1 MLGEAFLSAPDIF
14 LSYNREDQPVA
25 KRYADAFAAEGLN
38 VWWDTALR
46 SGEAY
51 DEVTEAALRG
61 AKAVVVL
68 WSPRSVVSRWVRAEA
83 TIADRCKT
91 LVPVTIEACERPIMF
106 ELTQTADLTDWTG
119 DAGDRA
125 WQAFVSDVR
134 GFVGRT
140 APPVVVAEASVPP
153 IAPQPLA
160 TKPSLVVRPFAT
172 MAGAGETD
180 YFADGMVVEIV
191 SALSR
196 FPSLFVIA
204 SGTSLNMRGD
214 IRSNGAIARE
224 LGVRY
229 VLQGSVRT
237 GGNSVRIA
245 VELLDGDAH
254 TPIWTQRFDGVL
266 DDVFALQDDV
276 SNAVAA
282 RIDSTIRSNEM
293 KQANSRLTDSP
304 GAYDLFLRGSHNM
317 WAKYDE
323 QELREAIDLFDQ
335 AIALDPKFAMAMVLC
350 SNACF
355 NLQLFYP
362 GTDQAALLAK
372 CLSLAQN
379 AVQIDNDDY
388 RVSAWASYS
397 LLQCGE
403 PIAKAKA
410 LIERAL
416 ELNPGDSVTH
426 WLSGWVN
433 VFLPAPQEA
442 IDAFEAGMRLDPRSP
457 WRFAFSAGKGTA
469 LFLLGRFEEAIPL
482 LQDVAEQIVAV
493 RVPVNA
499 MRAAAYGFL
508 GRSNEA
514 RTIADVGFPLH
525 ETAEAYFNNVRD
537 GSLKPKVVEG
547 LRLAGIGPETA

>member
-1 MLGEAFLSAPDIF
+1 MTAQPDIF
-14 LSYNREDQPVA
+14 LSYNREDQAVA

-51 DEVTEAALRG
+51 DEVTEAALRA

-91 LVPVTIEACERPIMF
+91 LVPVTIEPCERPIMF
-106 ELTQTADLTDWTG
+106 ELTQTAELSHWTG

-125 WQAFVSDVR
+125 WQAFLSDVR
-134 GFVGRT
+134 RFAGREAT
-140 APPVVVAEASVPP
+140 EVIASAPEPQ

-172 MAGAGETD
+172 MAGAGEAD

-196 FPSLFVIA
+196 FPSLFVIS
-204 SGTSLNMRGD
+204 SGSSLSLRGD
-214 IRSNGAIARE
+214 VRSSGEIARE

-229 VLQGSVRT
+229 VLQGSVRK
-237 GGNSVRIA
+237 GGNAVRIA

-266 DDVFALQDDV
+266 DDIFALQDEV

-293 KQANSRLTDSP
+293 RQANNCLTKDS

-317 WAKYDE
+317 WARYDE
-323 QELREAIDLFDQ
+323 AELREAISLFDQ
-335 AIALDPKFAMAMVLC
+335 ALERDPQFALAMVLS
-350 SNACF
+350 SNACY
-355 NLQLFYP
+355 NLQQWNVCADKP
-362 GTDQAALLAK
+362 ELLAK
-372 CLSLAQN
+372 CLSLAQR
-379 AVQIDNDDY
+379 AVQIDRTDY
-388 RVSAWASYS
+388 RIPAWASYS
-397 LLQCGE
+397 FLQCGE
-403 PIAKAKA
+403 PVATVEG

-416 ELNPGDSVTH
+416 EMNPGDSVTH
-426 WLSGWVN
+426 WLSGWN
-433 VFLPAPQEA
+433 NLFTPNPKKALA
-442 IDAFEAGMRLDPRSP
+442 AFEIGLRLDPHSP
-457 WRFAFSAGKGTA
+457 WRASFQAGQATA
-469 LFLLGRFEEAIPL
+469 LLQLDRFEEA
-482 LQDVAEQIVAV
+482 
-493 RVPVNA
+493 VPC
-499 MRAAAYGFL
+499 
-508 GRSNEA
+508 
-514 RTIADVGFPLH
+514 
-525 ETAEAYFNNVRD
+525 
-537 GSLKPKVVEG
+537 
-547 LRLAGIGPETA
+547 